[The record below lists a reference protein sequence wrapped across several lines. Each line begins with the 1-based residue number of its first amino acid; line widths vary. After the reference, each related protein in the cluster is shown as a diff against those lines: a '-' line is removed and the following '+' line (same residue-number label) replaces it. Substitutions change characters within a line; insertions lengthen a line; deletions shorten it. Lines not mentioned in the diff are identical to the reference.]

1 MRMRVNI
8 KNVGVIQDSELELN
22 GLTVITGKNNSG
34 KTTVGKIIYS
44 IFSSK
49 ENLYENATADIIKFS
64 KRQITDYIRNSGLSF
79 FFRRYR
85 INVVE
90 NKSDNNILLNVYKG
104 EYPEIT
110 SIEDMQKFILSI
122 CEEIELLEL
131 NEISNLDRRDNR
143 IISKYRNEE
152 EFKNEMFELSEQLNK
167 LIKVIA
173 QLSDFDFYEKTKIL
187 KIMKKEF
194 NNQISPVRLP
204 ENYVSIISLNDEHEY
219 YQVKIDNKLKKITT
233 DGYLGFDSIGNVIFI
248 DDITVIDNASPSFEK
263 FYRQPDFYRASDLSD
278 AIMALEHKVSLICKL
293 SKTNDIVESIV
304 GNSYL
309 ENVYGKI
316 NDVLSDHIVVRDG
329 SFVCSADD
337 LDIANLAMGSKM
349 FAILQMLITNG
360 SINDKTLLVLDE
372 PEAHLHPLWQNKLAE
387 ILILIMK
394 EIGVKTIITSHSP
407 NFVLALQTYALK
419 YKVTEYCDF
428 YSTKKRSDGY
438 TVDYKKM
445 NNELSKI
452 YAEFAAPFS
461 YMKAVF
467 DSLVDGE
474 DDG

>member
-1 MRMRVNI
+1 MRVNI

-22 GLTVITGKNNSG
+22 GLTVITGQNNSG

-131 NEISNLDRRDNR
+131 NEISNLDKRDNR

-152 EFKNEMFELSEQLNK
+152 EFKNEMFELIEQLNK

-194 NNQISPVRLP
+194 NNQISPVKLP
-204 ENYVSIISLNDEHEY
+204 ENYISIISLNDEHEY

-263 FYRQPDFYRASDLSD
+263 FYRLPDFYRTSDLSD

-419 YKVTEYCDF
+419 YKVVECCDF
-428 YSTKKRSDGY
+428 YSTQKRSDGY

-474 DDG
+474 NDG

>member
-1 MRMRVNI
+1 MRVNI